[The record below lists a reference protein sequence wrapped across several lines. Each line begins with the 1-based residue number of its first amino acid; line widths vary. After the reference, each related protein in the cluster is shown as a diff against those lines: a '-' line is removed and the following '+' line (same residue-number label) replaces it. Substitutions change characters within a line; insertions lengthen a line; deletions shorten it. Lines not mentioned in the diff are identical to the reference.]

1 MATVNTILYQPVEL
15 ACWQRLRANALTAI
29 NWLPKYDTYHVYN
42 VPTEQFDPDIID
54 AVEKEISAFVGYTVA
69 VVESL
74 IFQSRPNE
82 NPVIHVDGKDL
93 NRDGASHVAFNVPLL
108 NCQDSHMLWYDG
120 EYSMAAYPTVSNPDV
135 YSLGLHWTKG
145 PNEVFCQEIASPCL
159 VRVNVPHRVVNQ
171 QSQTRM
177 MLSMRFSPTLDFS
190 DQHPSYGF

>member
-1 MATVNTILYQPVEL
+1 VATVNTILYQPVEL

-93 NRDGASHVAFNVPLL
+93 NRDRASQVAFNVPLL
-108 NCQDSHMLWYDG
+108 NCKDSHMLWYDG
-120 EYSMAAYPTVSNPDV
+120 EYSMAAYPTISNPDV

-159 VRVNVPHRVVNQ
+159 VRVNIPH
-171 QSQTRM
+171 TCC
-177 MLSMRFSPTLDFS
+177 
-190 DQHPSYGF
+190 